1 MRRGDKVSDLERYE
15 GQQVVQQVS
24 RFEDPAGPETE
35 STSNLIIP
43 ILRRWQIVLLI
54 FFLIC
59 ATGIPAIWL
68 LIKPTYTAT
77 AAIRIAPIIPSILF
91 GDRDSDGVIPM
102 YGNYVGTQAEL
113 IKSNQV
119 LQRVADDLADKRL
132 AFFEGAGNPVT
143 ALSGSL
149 ISGNITVAAGRN
161 SELIKISM
169 EDQNPDEAEQIVN
182 AFVKAYMAI
191 EVSKEAQGGDH
202 KLTILES
209 ERNILAN
216 KWQGQRETI
225 RQMAEEYGTV
235 SLTDRQKMMLERVA
249 SLQSELTKIQT
260 QKIALEARVQLLEK
274 AREQDINPEK
284 LLKLRYEFTNAD
296 LTVQALT
303 GNIAQLEQGLVVAK
317 QNLAPTNPELK
328 RKAELLQALKVRLEE
343 KRREVAKDFDDLMG
357 AELTKSN
364 EDQLDGARIELE
376 QIAKYEKRLQDM
388 LTKENAE
395 TIGLG
400 RKQLTIQDLQEQLSL
415 TKELY
420 DTVRRRIQ
428 QLEMERK
435 RPGRISVAYQ
445 ANIAPV
451 GNKRLKYTAAL
462 MFGGL
467 GCGMFMAL
475 LMAKADRSLHTPD
488 DVIKRVGVRIIGTTT
503 DADHVDRLKLPQQLA
518 DDYQTIRAN
527 LGLLDG
533 GRIPRK
539 LVVTS
544 PGIREGKTTFSI
556 NLATSMAKAGLRVLL
571 IDGDLRKPDIARLL
585 NLPKGSRGLQEVLFG
600 REFEDVVC
608 SSTSSARLE
617 VLPADRRNAAD
628 AVELLAQPRT
638 SELLETISRK
648 YDHVIIDTPPVLA
661 FSDALLWAKMS
672 DAVILTSFAGNTIDA
687 DLRETLE
694 RLRQMKVK
702 VLGTILHNVQVH
714 NSYNRYGYGYYENR
728 TEDKSSHKKTDKTM
742 LLTMDEQEDDSTSP
756 ES

>member
-1 MRRGDKVSDLERYE
+1 MSDLERYE
-15 GQQVVQQVS
+15 EQQVVQQVS

-235 SLTDRQKMMLERVA
+235 SLTDRQRMMLERVA

>member
-1 MRRGDKVSDLERYE
+1 MSDLERYE

>member
-1 MRRGDKVSDLERYE
+1 MNDLERYE

-24 RFEDPAGPETE
+24 RFEGPAGPETE
-35 STSNLIIP
+35 STPNLIMP
-43 ILRRWQIVLLI
+43 VLRRWRIVLLVS
-54 FFLIC
+54 FLIC
-59 ATGIPAIWL
+59 ATGIPAVWL
-68 LIKPTYTAT
+68 LIKPTHAAT
-77 AAIRIAPIIPSILF
+77 ASIRVAPIIPSILF
-91 GDRDSDGVIPM
+91 GDRDSEGVIPM
-102 YGNYVGTQAEL
+102 YTNFINTQAEL
-113 IKSNQV
+113 IKSPQV

-132 AFFEGAGNPVT
+132 TFFEGAGNSVT
-143 ALSGSL
+143 ALREAL
-149 ISGNITVAAGRN
+149 IDGDITVAADRN
-161 SELIKISM
+161 SELIKIGM
-169 EDQNPDEAEQIVN
+169 ESYDPKEAEQIVN
-182 AFVKAYMAI
+182 AFVRAYMAI
-191 EVSKEAQGGDH
+191 EVSREARGGDH
-202 KLTILES
+202 KLTVLES
-209 ERNILAN
+209 ERNVLAN

-249 SLQSELTKIQT
+249 SLQAELTRIQT
-260 QKIALEARVQLLEK
+260 RKIALEARVQLLEK
-274 AREQDINPEK
+274 AREKDIDPEK

-303 GNIAQLEQGLVVAK
+303 GNIAQLEQALIEAK
-317 QNLAPTNPELK
+317 QALAPTNPELK
-328 RKAELLQALKVRLEE
+328 RKADLLEALNVRLEE
-343 KRREVAKDFDDLMG
+343 RRREVAKNFDDLMG

-364 EDQLDGARIELE
+364 EDQLDGAKIELE

-428 QLEMERK
+428 ELEMERK
-435 RPGRISVAYQ
+435 RPGRISVAYY

-451 GNKRLKYTAAL
+451 RNKRIKYTAAL

-467 GCGMFMAL
+467 ACGMFLAF
-475 LMAKADRSLHTPD
+475 LMDKADRSLYTPD
-488 DVIKRVGVRIIGTTT
+488 DVVKRVGVRIIGTTT
-503 DADHVDRLKLPQQLA
+503 HADQVDRLKLPQQLA

-544 PGIREGKTTFSI
+544 PGIREGKTTFAI

-600 REFEDVVC
+600 KDFEDVVC
-608 SSTSSARLE
+608 PSMSLACLE
-617 VLPADRRNAAD
+617 VLPADHRNAAD
-628 AVELLAQPRT
+628 AVELLAQSRT
-638 SELLETISRK
+638 SELLETISQK

-661 FSDALLWAKMS
+661 FSDTLLWAKMS
-672 DAVILTSFAGNTIDA
+672 DAVILTTFAGNTVDA
-687 DLRETLE
+687 DLREALE
-694 RLRQMKVK
+694 RLRQMKIK
-702 VLGTILHNVQVH
+702 VLGTILHSVRVH
-714 NSYNRYGYGYYENR
+714 HSYNRYGYGYYGDR
-728 TEDKSSHKKTDKTM
+728 AADKSSHKKTNKTM
-742 LLTMDEQEDDSTSP
+742 LLTMGEQNDDPANP

>member
-1 MRRGDKVSDLERYE
+1 MSDLERYE

-317 QNLAPTNPELK
+317 QNLAPTNPVLK